1 MLRIAQY
8 GDIMNRLASAL
19 AAQSAIGYALL
30 RAMAGIVLFYH
41 GYQKV
46 FAMGLSA
53 VAGFF
58 EKIGIF
64 LPQITGPFI
73 GLLELIGGALLFL
86 GLFTRYLGLLFAIEF
101 IVASY
106 ASWILMDRG
115 YGKSELELLI
125 LFAGVLFATN
135 GAGKL
140 SLDAVFRRSD
150 A

>member
-1 MLRIAQY
+1 
-8 GDIMNRLASAL
+8 MNRVASAL
-19 AAQSAIGYALL
+19 AAQSSLGYALL
-30 RAMAGIVLFYH
+30 RLMVGIVLFYH

-46 FAMGLSA
+46 FVMSLGK

-58 EKIGIF
+58 ESIGIF

-86 GLFTRYLGLLFAIEF
+86 GLFTRYLSALFAIEF
-101 IVASY
+101 IVATY
-106 ASWILMDRG
+106 ASWMLMDRG
-115 YGKSELELLI
+115 YGKSELELLL

-135 GAGKL
+135 GAGKY
-140 SLDAVFRRSD
+140 SLDAVFRRPD

>member
-1 MLRIAQY
+1 
-8 GDIMNRLASAL
+8 MNRVASAL
-19 AAQSAIGYALL
+19 AAQSSLGYALL
-30 RAMAGIVLFYH
+30 RLMAGIVLFYH

-46 FAMGLSA
+46 FVMGLGT

-86 GLFTRYLGLLFAIEF
+86 GLFTRYVAALFAIEF

-106 ASWILMDRG
+106 AAWVLMDRG

-125 LFAGVLFATN
+125 LFAGILFATN
-135 GAGKL
+135 GAGKY